1 MRRSLGHHPNVLLI
15 ASLIIFRMSWLPW
28 TTIFFSVSFCRMAQ
42 ESNQKQ
48 QRNIMLAGSIKLFSP
63 KNQSFLV
70 LQIAQNKA
78 PQPKI
83 RRLDIL
89 FLGFFIQL
97 SHTSSIFFGM

>member
-1 MRRSLGHHPNVLLI
+1 
-15 ASLIIFRMSWLPW
+15 
-28 TTIFFSVSFCRMAQ
+28 MAQ

-48 QRNIMLAGSIKLFSP
+48 QRNIMLAGSIKLFPP

-83 RRLDIL
+83 RRFDIL
-89 FLGFFIQL
+89 FL
-97 SHTSSIFFGM
+97 